1 VSLGSPFLRVVGNPR
16 NNGIKEGMK
25 HEATYLDNVL
35 YMYMIDFDIRGMGL
49 VWGFS
54 SADKVEPNEA
64 TMQCGCVQTCG
75 IPYTPKWPNGK
86 EDNVNH

>member
-1 VSLGSPFLRVVGNPR
+1 VSLGSPFLRAVGNPR
-16 NNGIKEGMK
+16 NHGINEGMK
-25 HEATYLDNVL
+25 HEITYLDNVL

-49 VWGFS
+49 VWEFS

-64 TMQCGCVQTCG
+64 IMQCGCVQTCG